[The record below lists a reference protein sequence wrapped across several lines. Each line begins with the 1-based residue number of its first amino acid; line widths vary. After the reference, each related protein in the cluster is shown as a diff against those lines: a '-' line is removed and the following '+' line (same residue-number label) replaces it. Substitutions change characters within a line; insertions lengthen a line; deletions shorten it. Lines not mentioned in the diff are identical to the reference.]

1 MNTDAWATQ
10 SDSTVTLTNRDSK
23 IDEEGNEWYLTNVDE
38 VKEILQFHFL
48 V

>member
-1 MNTDAWATQ
+1 MGHLAYDVEL
-10 SDSTVTLTNRDSK
+10 SDVWGYV
-23 IDEEGNEWYLTNVDE
+23 DEEGNEWFLTNVDE